1 MRLSLLSKIIDLCLP
16 RFCPICSNR
25 LSGEEECICMTCNL
39 HLPRTDT
46 WAQPADNEMAKLF
59 WHRMPIVGSCAL
71 FYYTGHSPAS
81 NILYQL
87 KYGNRPDLGVYMGHL
102 LADEALRTQFF
113 DDIDAIVAIPLA
125 KNRKRER
132 GYNQSEAIAQG
143 LSEVS
148 GLPIIKDIVKRK
160 TFVESQTHKNRWERA
175 NNVEQIFEL
184 GEAYLPGSR
193 KNKDM
198 EGKHLL
204 IVDDVCTTGATII
217 SCCREIMKIEHVRFS
232 VLTIGYAKG

>member
-1 MRLSLLSKIIDLCLP
+1 MHLSLLSKIIDLCLP
-16 RFCPICSNR
+16 RFCPICGSR
-25 LSGEEECICMTCNL
+25 LSGEEECICMSCNL

-46 WAQPADNEMAKLF
+46 WQHPTDNEMAKLF
-59 WHRMPIVGSCAL
+59 WHRIPIVGSCAL

-87 KYGNRPDLGVYMGHL
+87 KYGNHPDIGIYMGHL
-102 LADEALRTQFF
+102 LADEAMRTNFF
-113 DDIDAIVAIPLA
+113 DDIDAIVPIPLA
-125 KNRKRER
+125 KSRKRER

-143 LSEVS
+143 LSEATH
-148 GLPIIKDIVKRK
+148 LPIIKDIVKRK
-160 TFVESQTHKNRWERA
+160 TFTESQTHKNRWERA
-175 NNVEQIFEL
+175 NNVEQVFEL
-184 GEAYLPGSR
+184 NKAYQPNGH
-193 KNKDM
+193 KAHDM

-217 SCCREIMKIEHVRFS
+217 SCCQEMMKITHVRFS